1 MRYSVGFSDVIPGF
15 FQQPIKRTNLIAN
28 LRAAPARRRPPPTK
42 SSSTRSCPTARRY
55 ASPPTGPARPRLSC
69 RHPHLPG
76 SRFVTRRRLPSSP
89 RSVRVCPR
97 STRTYKPP
105 DFPHTRARKLHP
117 HPVIH
122 VLLPRTLATSS
133 ARARAPAPSN
143 PYRQLPPTFLLLP
156 YTRRPPPP
164 CASNRPT
171 PSVRVP
177 PPSLYLQSPPRVT
190 P

>member
-1 MRYSVGFSDVIPGF
+1 MLGYHPRC
-15 FQQPIKRTNLIAN
+15 FQQPIKRTNLIAH

-89 RSVRVCPR
+89 RSVRVRPR

-105 DFPHTRARKLHP
+105 DFPHTRARAQAPPTHSYTPTTYSGHL
-117 HPVIH
+117 V
-122 VLLPRTLATSS
+122 
-133 ARARAPAPSN
+133 ARAGSLQPIPPAPS
-143 PYRQLPPTFLLLP
+143 YF
-156 YTRRPPPP
+156 
-164 CASNRPT
+164 PT
-171 PSVRVP
+171 PTLHSPPSSTLCQQPPYSSCTRATSIALRVP
-177 PPSLYLQSPPRVT
+177 PIAPP
-190 P
+190 